1 MLRRFIV
8 TIPLVLLALTAS
20 AQQATQQQKKTGIQK
35 LAKLVQ
41 PWPEDSVLT
50 ERKTDAEHRALFQTA
65 DPLEFTLEA
74 DFSAINKERDPN
86 SAPRFSG
93 VLKTAGGDGQM
104 KSVEV
109 KLSPRGHL
117 RRKTITCSFVPLRL
131 EFSKDATKGTAF
143 EGPATALKL
152 VTHCQDS
159 KEHEQF
165 ILRENLAYRL
175 ANILTP
181 RMFRARLAKVTY
193 INSKTQ
199 KTITTRYGM
208 LLEDESDVAR
218 RMGGRTVSV
227 ERTMFTDLEPN
238 TLAQMMVFEYML
250 GNTDFSIYALHNVVL
265 VQMPGPRTLYPVP
278 YDFDLSGLVHPPY
291 AVPAP
296 NLGIKSVTERFYRG
310 PCLTAEQLEPVFNTF
325 RSKKSEMLAA
335 VNTMVDLNSDSRT
348 EVRNFLNDFFNGL
361 DRPSSVKQNFIN
373 GCKRSTM

>member
-1 MLRRFIV
+1 MIFL
-8 TIPLVLLALTAS
+8 LLLALTAS
-20 AQQATQQQKKTGIQK
+20 AQQATQQKKTAVQR

-41 PWPEDSVLT
+41 PWPEDSVLA
-50 ERKTDAEHRALFQTA
+50 ERKTDAEHRPLFESA
-65 DPLEFTLEA
+65 APLEFRLEA

-93 VLKTAGGDGQM
+93 VLKTAGADGQT

-117 RRKTITCSFVPLRL
+117 RRKTVTCSFVPLRL
-131 EFSKDATKGTAF
+131 EFAKDAVKGTAF

-159 KEHEQF
+159 KENEQF
-165 ILRENLAYRL
+165 VLRENLAYRL

-193 INSKTQ
+193 VNSKTQ

-208 LLEDESDVAR
+208 LLEDENDVAR
-218 RMGGRTVSV
+218 RMGGRTVGV
-227 ERTMFTDLEPN
+227 ERTLFSDLEPS
-238 TLAQMMVFEYML
+238 TLGQMMVFEFML

-265 VQMPGPRTLYPVP
+265 VQLPGPRILYPVP

-296 NLGIKSVTERFYRG
+296 NLGIKSVTDRYYRG
-310 PCLTAEQLEPVFNTF
+310 PCLTAEQLEPVFNVF

-335 VNTMVDLNSDSRT
+335 VNTMTDLGNDARI
-348 EVRNFLNDFFNGL
+348 EVRNFLNDFFSAI
-361 DRPSSVKQNFIN
+361 DRPSSVKQYFIN

>member
-1 MLRRFIV
+1 MLRRSIL
-8 TIPLVLLALTAS
+8 TICLLLLTLTAS
-20 AQQATQQQKKTGIQK
+20 AQQATQQKKTAVQK

-41 PWPEDSVLT
+41 PWPEDSVLA
-50 ERKTDAEHRALFQTA
+50 ERKADADHRALFQSA
-65 DPLEFTLEA
+65 EPLEFTLQA

-86 SAPRFSG
+86 STPRFSG
-93 VLKTAGGDGQM
+93 LLKTAGSDGQM

-109 KLSPRGHL
+109 QLSPRGHL

-131 EFSKDATKGTAF
+131 EFSKDSTKGTAF

-152 VTHCQDS
+152 ITHCQDS

-165 ILRENLAYRL
+165 VLRENLAYRL

-181 RMFRARLAKVTY
+181 RSFRARLAKVTY

-208 LLEDESDVAR
+208 LLEDDNDVAR

-227 ERTMFTDLEPN
+227 ERTLFSDLEPN
-238 TLAQMMVFEYML
+238 TLAQMMVFEYLL
-250 GNTDFSIYALHNVVL
+250 GNTDFSIYALHNVIL
-265 VQMPGPRTLYPVP
+265 VQLPGPRILYPVP

-296 NLGIKSVTERFYRG
+296 NLGIKSVTERYYRG
-310 PCLTAEQLEPVFNTF
+310 PCLTAEQLEPVFNLF

-335 VNTMVDLNSDSRT
+335 VNTMIDLGSDARS
-348 EVRNFLNDFFNGL
+348 EVRNFLNDFFNGI
-361 DRPSSVKQNFIN
+361 DRPSSVKQAFIN